1 MKKYGITALVLV
13 MLLAAS
19 AVSARMEQVSKQID
33 PEGAERI
40 VIEADLGGGQFNV
53 ITKDMKEAALIDIE
67 YDPKRV
73 DYEVDYRVKRSKGY
87 LILESTTRRGK
98 DLDTDRNIWDVTL
111 STRYPVEMHME
122 FGACDAEMDL
132 GGIPLEELS
141 LEVGAA
147 SGVIEFSQPN
157 PIRMRDLS
165 IDAGASSLE
174 IVSLGNARFH
184 EMSFEGG
191 VGSFDIDFRGKYEG
205 ESEARIEIGLGS
217 ADIIIPRGLAVRIE
231 TEGGN
236 WLSSVDFHNDDLDE
250 IDDDIYETPDFDKA
264 DDRLVL
270 YIEVGLGSIDV
281 YFKD

>member
-19 AVSARMEQVSKQID
+19 AVSARMEEVSKQID

-53 ITKDMKEAALIDIE
+53 TTKDMNEAALIDIE

-73 DYEVDYRVKRSKGY
+73 DYEVHYRVKRSSGY

-147 SGVIEFSQPN
+147 SGVIDFSQRN
-157 PIRMRDLS
+157 PAQMRDLS

-174 IVSLGNARFH
+174 IVSLGNARFD

-217 ADIIIPRGLAVRIE
+217 ADIIIPRDLAVRIE

-236 WLSSVDFHNDDLDE
+236 WLSSVDFHDDDLEE
-250 IDDDIYETPDFDKA
+250 IDDDIYETPDFDEA

-270 YIEVGLGSIDV
+270 IIEVGLGSIDV

>member
-111 STRYPVEMHME
+111 STRYPVDMHME

-191 VGSFDIDFRGKYEG
+191 VGSFDIDFRGIYEG

-270 YIEVGLGSIDV
+270 IIEVGLGSIDV

>member
-1 MKKYGITALVLV
+1 MKKYGITALVLI
-13 MLLAAS
+13 MLLAVS
-19 AVSARMEQVSKQID
+19 AVSARMEQVSKKID
-33 PEGAERI
+33 SEGAERI

-53 ITKDMKEAALIDIE
+53 VSKDMSEAALVEIE

-73 DYEVDYRVKRSKGY
+73 DYEVDYRVKRNSGY
-87 LILESTTRRGK
+87 LILESNTNRGK
-98 DLDTDRNIWDVTL
+98 DLDTDRNIWDVTI
-111 STRYPVEMHME
+111 STRYPAEMHME

-147 SGVIEFSQPN
+147 SGVIDFSQPN
-157 PIRMRDLS
+157 PIRMKDLS

-174 IVSLGNARFH
+174 LVSLGNARFH

-205 ESEARIEIGLGS
+205 ESEASIEIGLGS
-217 ADIIIPRGLAVRIE
+217 ADIIIPHGLAVRIE

-236 WLSSVDFHNDDLDE
+236 WLSSVDFHDDDLDE
-250 IDDDIYETPDFDKA
+250 VDDDIYETPNFDDA

-270 YIEVGLGSIDV
+270 IIEVGLGSIDV

>member
-1 MKKYGITALVLV
+1 MRKYAVTALVLV

-19 AVSARMEQVSKQID
+19 AVSARMEQISKQID

-53 ITKDMKEAALIDIE
+53 TSRDMKEAALIDIE

-73 DYEVDYRVKRSKGY
+73 DCEVDYRVKSSSGY
-87 LILESTTRRGK
+87 LILESSTNRGK

-111 STRYPVEMHME
+111 STRYPVEMRME

-147 SGVIEFSQPN
+147 SGAISFSQPN
-157 PIRMRDLS
+157 PARMRDLS

-174 IVSLGNARFH
+174 IVSLGNARFD
-184 EMSFEGG
+184 EMSFQGG

-205 ESEARIEIGLGS
+205 ESEAQIEIGLGS
-217 ADIIIPRGLAVRIE
+217 ANITIPRGLAVRIE

-236 WLSSVDFHNDDLDE
+236 WLSSVDFHDDDLDE
-250 IDDDIYETPDFDKA
+250 VDDNIYETPGFDEA

-270 YIEVGLGSIDV
+270 IIEVGLGSVDI